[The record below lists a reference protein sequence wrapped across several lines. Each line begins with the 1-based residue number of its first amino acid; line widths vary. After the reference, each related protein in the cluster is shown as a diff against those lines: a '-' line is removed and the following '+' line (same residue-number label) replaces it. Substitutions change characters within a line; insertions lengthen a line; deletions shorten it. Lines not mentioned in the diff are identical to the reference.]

1 VQNLRPIESVIKIVL
16 LLGATLVVSTVIG
29 VLLGVPFA
37 LLVIFLRS
45 IAINI

>member
-1 VQNLRPIESVIKIVL
+1 VQNPGPIESVIKIVL

-37 LLVIFLRS
+37 LLVIFFRS
-45 IAINI
+45 IAING